1 MSTSVAIARRAAQA
15 YQFPLTGQSVR
26 IAAIDGEPWFVGKD
40 VAEILGYANTRK
52 AVKDHVP
59 AGHRRGNE
67 TFPLADLGLQPQ
79 TVLIDEAGLYRL
91 IMRANTVGA
100 EQFQEWVTAE
110 VLPAI
115 RRAGAYQ
122 VPAGAMAALPSPRE
136 LAQLVIA
143 EADRADRAEKQVA
156 ELEPAAENWNVLAD
170 AEGDYSL
177 REAGFMLKRS
187 GVDTGQNRLMADIR
201 RLAMV
206 DARGRP
212 YARYNRYLVERPVSY
227 THPRT
232 GEPQLTSQIRVTVE
246 GIAYLRQRLGS
257 RTR

>member
-1 MSTSVAIARRAAQA
+1 VTAQLARRETVVHR
-15 YQFPLTGQSVR
+15 FPQTGQDIR
-26 IAAIDGEPWFVGKD
+26 IVQVGADPWFVGRD
-40 VAEILGYANTRK
+40 VAEALGYANTRK

-67 TFPLADLGLQPQ
+67 AFPLGDLGLQPQ
-79 TVLIDEAGLYRL
+79 TVLIDEAGMYRL
-91 IMRANTVGA
+91 IMRANTATA

-115 RRAGAYQ
+115 RRTGAYQ
-122 VPAGAMAALPSPRE
+122 MPAGVTAALPSPRE

-156 ELEPAAENWNVLAD
+156 ELEPAAGNWNALAD

-212 YARYNRYLVERPVSY
+212 YVRYNRYLVERPVSY

-232 GEPQLTSQIRVTVE
+232 AEPMLTTQIRVTVE
-246 GIAYLRQRLGS
+246 GIAYLRNRLAGRS
-257 RTR
+257 